1 MRVTSW
7 GAGTF
12 MSLPQTGALPLFA
25 HNIKMLREFLA
36 RHKKPL
42 GVIAISSFVFII
54 LGLYVAFRDISPLI
68 SYERLNI
75 LATNNEIKRAVMSN
89 KYIYVY
95 TDSGSFSTPNSDKFE
110 ELILRHAQI
119 EHSFEFL
126 PFLLFSIVSF
136 SVFAVIWK
144 VASGYLNKRVSYGVI
159 KSTQAKQK
167 ESAEAKSEQ
176 VYEIKG
182 TLKFTDIAGVDEAKA
197 ELEEIVEF
205 LKNPKL
211 FKAKNIH
218 IPKGALL
225 IGPPGVGKTLLARA
239 VAGESGAPFFYKSA
253 ATFVE
258 LYVGV
263 GAKRVSELFL
273 AAKRKAPSI
282 IFIDEIDA
290 VGSKRAG
297 TSGERESTL
306 NQLLVEMDG
315 FEGNNGVI
323 VIAATNKL
331 EALDEALLR
340 AGRFDRRIFV
350 ELPDIKGREEILKI
364 YLKQKRHSV
373 DPFTLAKYT
382 TGFSGASLS
391 SLTNEAAINAL
402 KRGSETIEDIDFTNA
417 RSKVLYGSKRITV
430 LGKEELNILSAY
442 QAAKLLFGVKNSLNI
457 SFISQIEIRIDD
469 EALEYK
475 GAKDITKLVD
485 FSLVGR
491 AATRELF
498 KETYYYS
505 KTDYEKA
512 KEIAKETLF
521 KYRLIG
527 DEYETLDKYIQ
538 EREKTLDIFAQ
549 NNREIIL
556 KLSDILREDRHFELS
571 TLREKGVL

>member
-1 MRVTSW
+1 M
-7 GAGTF
+7 
-12 MSLPQTGALPLFA
+12 
-25 HNIKMLREFLA
+25 IREFLA

-54 LGLYVAFRDISPLI
+54 LGLYVAFRDVSPLI
-68 SYERLNI
+68 NYERLSA
-75 LATNNEIKRAVMSN
+75 LVEKGEIKRAVISN
-89 KYIYVY
+89 KYIYIY
-95 TDSGSFSTPNSDKFE
+95 TDKGSFSTPNNDRFE
-110 ELILRHAQI
+110 ELILRSTPI

-136 SVFAVIWK
+136 SVFAIIWK
-144 VASGYLNKRVSYGVI
+144 VASSYLNKRVSYSVI
-159 KSTQAKQK
+159 KSGGAKQK
-167 ESAEAKSEQ
+167 EDAQTEPEQ
-176 VYEIKG
+176 VYEVKG

-211 FKAKNIH
+211 FKSKNIH

-290 VGSKRAG
+290 IGSKRG
-297 TSGERESTL
+297 GISGERESTL

-315 FEGNNGVI
+315 FEGNSGVI
-323 VIAATNKL
+323 VIAATNKI

-364 YLKQKRHSV
+364 YLKHKRHSI
-373 DPFTLAKYT
+373 DPSTLAKYT

-402 KRGSETIEDIDFTNA
+402 KRGSETIDEIDFTNA
-417 RSKVLYGSKRITV
+417 RSKVLYGSKRIAV
-430 LGKEELNILSAY
+430 LGERELDILSAY

-457 SFISQIEIRIDD
+457 SFISQLEVRVD
-469 EALEYK
+469 EDALEYK
-475 GAKDITKLVD
+475 GAKEITKLVD
-485 FSLVGR
+485 FALVGR
-491 AATRELF
+491 AATREIF
-498 KETYYYS
+498 GETYYHS

-512 KEIAKETLF
+512 KEIVKETLF
-521 KYRLIG
+521 KYRLT
-527 DEYETLDKYIQ
+527 DEEYETLERYIQ
-538 EREKTLDIFAQ
+538 EREKSLDVFAQ
-549 NNREIIL
+549 DNKERII
-556 KLSDILREDRHFELS
+556 KLSDTLREDRHFELS
-571 TLREKGVL
+571 KLKEKGVL

>member
-1 MRVTSW
+1 M
-7 GAGTF
+7 F
-12 MSLPQTGALPLFA
+12 
-25 HNIKMLREFLA
+25 REFLA
-36 RHKKPL
+36 KHKKPL

-54 LGLYVAFRDISPLI
+54 LGLYVAFRDVSPLI
-68 SYERLNI
+68 NYERLNA
-75 LATNNEIKRAVMSN
+75 LVESGEIKRAVMSN
-89 KYIYVY
+89 KYIYIY
-95 TDSGSFSTPNSDKFE
+95 TDKGSFSTPNNDRFE
-110 ELILRHAQI
+110 ELVLRSTPI

-126 PFLLFSIVSF
+126 PFLLFSVVSF

-144 VASGYLNKRVSYGVI
+144 VASRYLNKRVSYSVI
-159 KSTQAKQK
+159 KSGGAKQK
-167 ESAEAKSEQ
+167 EDAQTEPEQ
-176 VYEIKG
+176 VYEVKG

-211 FKAKNIH
+211 FKSKNIH

-290 VGSKRAG
+290 IGSKRG
-297 TSGERESTL
+297 GISGERESTL

-315 FEGNNGVI
+315 FEGNSGVI

-364 YLKQKRHSV
+364 YLKHKRHSV
-373 DPFTLAKYT
+373 EPSALAKYT

-402 KRGSETIEDIDFTNA
+402 KRGSETIDEIDFTNA
-417 RSKVLYGSKRITV
+417 RSKVLYGSKRIAV
-430 LGKEELNILSAY
+430 LGERELDILSVY
-442 QAAKLLFGVKNSLNI
+442 QAAKLLFGVKNSLDI
-457 SFISQIEIRIDD
+457 SFISQIEIRVD
-469 EALEYK
+469 EGILEYK
-475 GAKDITKLVD
+475 GAKEITKLVD

-491 AATRELF
+491 AATREIF
-498 KETYYYS
+498 GETYYHS

-512 KEIAKETLF
+512 KKIAKEILF
-521 KYRLIG
+521 AYQLTIE
-527 DEYETLDKYIQ
+527 EYETPDRYIQ
-538 EREKTLDIFAQ
+538 EREKSLDVFARD
-549 NNREIIL
+549 NRELIL
-556 KLSDILREDRHFELS
+556 KLSVTLREDRHFELS
-571 TLREKGVL
+571 KLKEKGVL

>member
-1 MRVTSW
+1 M
-7 GAGTF
+7 F
-12 MSLPQTGALPLFA
+12 
-25 HNIKMLREFLA
+25 REFLA

-54 LGLYVAFRDISPLI
+54 LGLYVAFRDVSPLI
-68 SYERLNI
+68 NYERLNA
-75 LATNNEIKRAVMSN
+75 LVESGEIKRAVMSN
-89 KYIYVY
+89 KYIYIY
-95 TDSGSFSTPNSDKFE
+95 TDKGSFSTPNNDRFE
-110 ELILRHAQI
+110 ELVLRSTPI

-126 PFLLFSIVSF
+126 PFLLFSVVSF

-144 VASGYLNKRVSYGVI
+144 VASRYLNKRVSYSVI
-159 KSTQAKQK
+159 KSGGAKQK
-167 ESAEAKSEQ
+167 EDAQTEPEQ
-176 VYEIKG
+176 VYEVKG

-211 FKAKNIH
+211 FKSKNIH

-290 VGSKRAG
+290 IGSKRG
-297 TSGERESTL
+297 GISGERESTL

-315 FEGNNGVI
+315 FEGNSGVI

-364 YLKQKRHSV
+364 YLKHKRHSV
-373 DPFTLAKYT
+373 EPSALAKYT

-402 KRGSETIEDIDFTNA
+402 KRGSETIDEIDFTNA
-417 RSKVLYGSKRITV
+417 RSKVLYGSKRIAV
-430 LGKEELNILSAY
+430 LGERELDILSVY
-442 QAAKLLFGVKNSLNI
+442 QAAKLLFGVKNSLDI
-457 SFISQIEIRIDD
+457 SFISQIEIRVD
-469 EALEYK
+469 EGILEYK
-475 GAKDITKLVD
+475 GAKEITKLVD

-491 AATRELF
+491 AATREIF
-498 KETYYYS
+498 GETYYHS

-512 KEIAKETLF
+512 KKIAKEILF
-521 KYRLIG
+521 AYRLTIE
-527 DEYETLDKYIQ
+527 EYETPDRYIQ
-538 EREKTLDIFAQ
+538 EREKSLDVFARD
-549 NNREIIL
+549 NRELIL
-556 KLSDILREDRHFELS
+556 KLSVTLREDRHFELS
-571 TLREKGVL
+571 KLKEKGVL

>member
-1 MRVTSW
+1 M
-7 GAGTF
+7 F
-12 MSLPQTGALPLFA
+12 
-25 HNIKMLREFLA
+25 REFLA

-54 LGLYVAFRDISPLI
+54 LGLYVAFRDVSPLI
-68 SYERLNI
+68 NYERLNA
-75 LATNNEIKRAVMSN
+75 LVESGEIKRAVMSN
-89 KYIYVY
+89 KYIYIY
-95 TDSGSFSTPNSDKFE
+95 TDKGSFSTPNNDRFE
-110 ELILRHAQI
+110 ELVLRSTPI

-126 PFLLFSIVSF
+126 PFLLFSVVSF

-144 VASGYLNKRVSYGVI
+144 VASRYLNKRVSYSVI
-159 KSTQAKQK
+159 KSGGAKQK
-167 ESAEAKSEQ
+167 EDAQTEPEQ
-176 VYEIKG
+176 VYEVKG

-211 FKAKNIH
+211 FKSKNIH

-290 VGSKRAG
+290 IGSKRG
-297 TSGERESTL
+297 GISGERESTL

-315 FEGNNGVI
+315 FEGNSGVI

-364 YLKQKRHSV
+364 YLKHKRHSV
-373 DPFTLAKYT
+373 EPSALAKYT

-402 KRGSETIEDIDFTNA
+402 KRGSETIDEIDFTNA
-417 RSKVLYGSKRITV
+417 RSKVLYGSKRIAV
-430 LGKEELNILSAY
+430 LGERELDILSAY

-457 SFISQIEIRIDD
+457 SFISQLEVRVD
-469 EALEYK
+469 EDALEYK
-475 GAKDITKLVD
+475 GAKEITKLVD
-485 FSLVGR
+485 FALVGR
-491 AATRELF
+491 AATREIF
-498 KETYYYS
+498 GETYYHS

-512 KEIAKETLF
+512 KEIVKETLF
-521 KYRLIG
+521 KYRLT
-527 DEYETLDKYIQ
+527 DEEYETPERYIQ
-538 EREKTLDIFAQ
+538 EREKSLDVFAQ
-549 NNREIIL
+549 DNKERII
-556 KLSDILREDRHFELS
+556 KLSDTLREDRHFELS
-571 TLREKGVL
+571 KLKEKGVL